1 MLHGSSLPMLFV
13 SGDEMMSSAEEMHA
27 FFEFLAPKLARPQP
41 AIEGMAQRGELV
53 EVSAP
58 DVTVS

>member
-1 MLHGSSLPMLFV
+1 
-13 SGDEMMSSAEEMHA
+13 MMSSAEEIHA

-41 AIEGMAQRGELV
+41 VIEGMVQRGELV